1 MKVNSAYIVRD
12 VFGKMILVPY
22 KKTKIGNHPSYLN
35 DTGRVIIQM
44 LEESASEAALCKK
57 VAQAY
62 DIKSTSEEYKQI
74 EEFITSLT
82 SMGVV
87 VQN

>member
-1 MKVNSAYIVRD
+1 MKVNSAYIVGD

-22 KKTKIGNHPSYLN
+22 KKTKIGNHRIYLN